1 MKRILALVLAL
12 LSCVG
17 LLSGCGGDT
26 AGDPADAQTGDGII
40 RFSADSTPKID
51 PAVITDLV
59 GSVCVENLY
68 DNLTYPDETPNLAT
82 DWEASP
88 DGLEYTFHLKE
99 GVKFH
104 SGNDLTASDVVFS
117 FNR

>member
-1 MKRILALVLAL
+1 M
-12 LSCVG
+12 
-17 LLSGCGGDT
+17 
-26 AGDPADAQTGDGII
+26 
-40 RFSADSTPKID
+40 
-51 PAVITDLV
+51 ITDLV

-99 GVKFH
+99 GV
-104 SGNDLTASDVVFS
+104 SSTAETT
-117 FNR
+117 